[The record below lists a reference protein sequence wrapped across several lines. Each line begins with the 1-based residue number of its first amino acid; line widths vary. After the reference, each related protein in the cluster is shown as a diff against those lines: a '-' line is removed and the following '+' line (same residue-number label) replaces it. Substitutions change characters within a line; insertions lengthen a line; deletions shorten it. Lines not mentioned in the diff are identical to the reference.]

1 MSDGPAGRAITLAD
15 ATTMGVLTR
24 DLDEIACLREQKM
37 PPQFLDCQDDDVRA
51 AAWSAA
57 LKAADE
63 TIRAKLRAMG
73 VMA

>member
-24 DLDEIACLREQKM
+24 DLDEIACLRAQEM
-37 PPQFLDCQDDDVRA
+37 PASFLDCQGDDVRL
-51 AAWSAA
+51 AAWAAA

-73 VMA
+73 VLA